1 MAFDRPPL
9 PRLRL
14 AIQLPR
20 GAGGQEVL
28 PGLREQEKKDM
39 RLSNHRPI
47 RPMNMPDITPG
58 AADMAEPKFE
68 RAKPTDLLVDETYQR
83 NLSERSVRLI
93 RKIVAHWDWRTFM
106 PPVVVK
112 ADGEFHVIDG
122 QHTAIAAASHP
133 KITEIPIMVVRADHL
148 EDRAKTFLG
157 RNRDRISVTAN
168 QLHYA
173 AMAAGDE
180 TAVTIK
186 QVCDKAGIRILKQPP
201 GAAVF
206 KPGDTLAI
214 GTITSLVSRRGALK
228 SRQILEVLGNAKL
241 APVPQSLIKAV
252 EELMTNK
259 EYSDHIDPA
268 DLTTA
273 IRASLGDAESKA
285 KIFAATHNIP
295 LWKAMTTVLF
305 KRCKRG
311 RSRAA

>member
-1 MAFDRPPL
+1 MTSYR
-9 PRLRL
+9 
-14 AIQLPR
+14 AIKR
-20 GAGGQEVL
+20 
-28 PGLREQEKKDM
+28 
-39 RLSNHRPI
+39 
-47 RPMNMPDITPG
+47 MNMPDVTPG
-58 AADMAEPKFE
+58 GADMPEPQFA
-68 RAKPTDLLVDETYQR
+68 RAKPTDLFVDETYQR

-112 ADGEFHVIDG
+112 TKDGWHVIDG

-133 KITEIPIMVVRADHL
+133 AITEIPIMVVKAEQV
-148 EDRAKTFLG
+148 EDRARTFLG

-186 QVCDKAGIRILKQPP
+186 QVCDRAGIRILKQPP

-214 GTITSLVSRRGALK
+214 STITSLVSRRGALK
-228 SRQILEVLGNAKL
+228 ARQILEVLGNAKL

-259 EYSDHIDPA
+259 EYTEQIDPA

-273 IRASLGDAESKA
+273 IRAGLGEAESEA

-295 LWKAMTTVLF
+295 LWKAMTSVFF

-311 RSRAA
+311 RRRAA